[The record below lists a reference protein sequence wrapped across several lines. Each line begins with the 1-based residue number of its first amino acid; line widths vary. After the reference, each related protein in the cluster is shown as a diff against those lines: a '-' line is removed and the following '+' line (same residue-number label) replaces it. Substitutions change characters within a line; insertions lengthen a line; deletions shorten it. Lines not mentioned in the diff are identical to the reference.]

1 MLLLVLLEAL
11 LRSRR
16 RGFGV
21 VQVGR
26 RSRAVERQVDLVHRV
41 GRPLSVD
48 GGRVREASVLG
59 KVLAVIRRWRGGEDQ
74 RSRHDPVLRVDVH
87 GCLSLLR
94 LVAIRRRGLLLL
106 LQQRIVVRQ
115 RRSLRLVLRRIPLVV
130 PLSQLGLL
138 ARLPIPAH
146 RSGRLGQ
153 LDDGSALLLDE
164 QVATKGVLSGEG
176 LGAVGTRPGSLLLVR
191 PVMPRQVVSS
201 VLQKGDQS
209 KQGSALSTGE

>member
-1 MLLLVLLEAL
+1 M
-11 LRSRR
+11 
-16 RGFGV
+16 
-21 VQVGR
+21 
-26 RSRAVERQVDLVHRV
+26 
-41 GRPLSVD
+41 
-48 GGRVREASVLG
+48 
-59 KVLAVIRRWRGGEDQ
+59 
-74 RSRHDPVLRVDVH
+74 
-87 GCLSLLR
+87 
-94 LVAIRRRGLLLL
+94 LLLL
-106 LQQRIVVRQ
+106 LRIVVRQ

-130 PLSQLGLL
+130 PLAQLGLL

-201 VLQKGDQS
+201 VLQKSNQS
-209 KQGSALSTGE
+209 EQGSALSTGE

>member
-1 MLLLVLLEAL
+1 MLLLVLLEAV

-16 RGFGV
+16 RRFGV
-21 VQVGR
+21 VQVRR
-26 RSRAVERQVDLVHRV
+26 RSRDVVRQVDLVHRV

-48 GGRVREASVLG
+48 GGRVREASILG
-59 KVLAVIRRWRGGEDQ
+59 NFFAVIRRWWGGHDQ
-74 RSRHDPVLRVDVH
+74 RSMHDPVLRVDVH
-87 GCLSLLR
+87 GRLSLLR
-94 LVAIRRRGLLLL
+94 LVAVRRRGLLLL
-106 LQQRIVVRQ
+106 LLRIVVRQ
-115 RRSLRLVLRRIPLVV
+115 RSLRLVLRRIPLVV
-130 PLSQLGLL
+130 PLAQLGLL

-164 QVATKGVLSGEG
+164 QVATKGVLSGKG

-201 VLQKGDQS
+201 VLQKSDQS
-209 KQGSALSTGE
+209 EQGSALSTGE